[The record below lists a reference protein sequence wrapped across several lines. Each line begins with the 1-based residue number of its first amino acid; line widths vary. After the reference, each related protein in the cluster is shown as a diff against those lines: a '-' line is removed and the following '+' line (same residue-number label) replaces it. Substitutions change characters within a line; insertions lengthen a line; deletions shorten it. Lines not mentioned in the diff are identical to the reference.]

1 MPGRCVPYPKTV
13 AAMTGA
19 KASTGALWSK
29 RRADG
34 RMQWQVMGPRG
45 SAAKVDGS
53 LRIKVVSERADYSD
67 AVSVEPDGVHLY
79 LAHPRPPAPRLLAQE
94 PCGADVLVW
103 FACEHGQGTYLRMW
117 AKKMDSKTNKLRK
130 MTMKKVGKKK
140 AAAKSY
146 GS

>member
-1 MPGRCVPYPKTV
+1 
-13 AAMTGA
+13 MTGA
-19 KASTGALWSK
+19 TASTGALWSK

-34 RMQWQVMGPRG
+34 RMQWQVMGARG

-53 LRIKVVSERADYSD
+53 LRIKVVSERRDYSD

-103 FACEHGQGTYLRMW
+103 FACEHGEGTYLRMW
-117 AKKMDSKTNKLRK
+117 AKKMDSNAERSHVLLLRQECDD
-130 MTMKKVGKKK
+130 TL
-140 AAAKSY
+140 
-146 GS
+146 